1 MRRSTA
7 LRIHP
12 LETYFPSFLE
22 GLSLRQSRRGL
33 QTHPPA
39 GFPFLFGR
47 AFIEAGRLVFAKR
60 KDGLFPFLFGRAFI
74 EAGELAGWIGGRQD
88 FPSFLEG
95 LSLRPNRTVSLELT
109 VSEDFP
115 SFLEGLS
122 LRRAGVL

>member
-1 MRRSTA
+1 MD
-7 LRIHP
+7 
-12 LETYFPSFLE
+12 FPSFLE

-95 LSLRPNRTVSLELT
+95 LSLRHKAATGRRLAGRISLP
-109 VSEDFP
+109 FWKG
-115 SFLEGLS
+115 FH
-122 LRRAGVL
+122 